1 MSRKASSHRK
11 RALLRK
17 KTRRSTHKQRP
28 SLQKG
33 ASQKGASQKGGGS
46 TALPDGHDYS
56 VTAKVPSGQLD
67 DPDSIFTQIPKEL
80 YFSLKGA
87 KADEVDPPP

>member
-1 MSRKASSHRK
+1 MSRKTSLRRK
-11 RALLRK
+11 RLSLRK
-17 KTRRSTHKQRP
+17 KTRRSTPK
-28 SLQKG
+28 
-33 ASQKGASQKGGGS
+33 QKGASQKGGGS

-56 VTAKVPSGQLD
+56 VTAKVPSGKLD

-87 KADEVDPPP
+87 EADKVDPSP

>member
-1 MSRKASSHRK
+1 MSRKASSRRK
-11 RALLRK
+11 RVLLRSTFLRK

-28 SLQKG
+28 S
-33 ASQKGASQKGGGS
+33 SQEGGGS
-46 TALPDGHDYS
+46 TALPDGHHYS

-87 KADEVDPPP
+87 KADEVDPSP

>member
-1 MSRKASSHRK
+1 MSRKASLRRK
-11 RALLRK
+11 RTFLRK

-28 SLQKG
+28 S
-33 ASQKGASQKGGGS
+33 SQKGASQKGGNGS

-87 KADEVDPPP
+87 KADEVDPSP